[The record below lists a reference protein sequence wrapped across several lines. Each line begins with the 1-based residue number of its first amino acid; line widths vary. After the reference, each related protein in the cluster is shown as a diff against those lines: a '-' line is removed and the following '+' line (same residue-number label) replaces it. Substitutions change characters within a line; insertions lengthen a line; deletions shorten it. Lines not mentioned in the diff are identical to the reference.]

1 MVEDARALVDL
12 DEPLDAYG
20 DGVVRCL
27 GCQVAGWLGPA
38 EAEFFPSGMRAQ
50 QAALRIH
57 AARQGQGVV
66 ALHPLSH
73 PQLRES
79 DALTAVA
86 GLSTLPLG
94 DPARCLAADDLRRVR
109 DRVDVLMLELPLRD
123 AEFVLPT
130 WMELVEPATEA
141 RARGP
146 VLHTAGPRPWARTP
160 PI

>member
-1 MVEDARALVDL
+1 M
-12 DEPLDAYG
+12 
-20 DGVVRCL
+20 
-27 GCQVAGWLGPA
+27 
-38 EAEFFPSGMRAQ
+38 MAQ
-50 QAALRIH
+50 QAALRIQ
-57 AARQGQGVV
+57 AARKGRGGV

-123 AEFVLPT
+123 AGFVLPT
-130 WMELVEPATEA
+130 WMELVELATEA
-141 RARGP
+141 RARGAALP
-146 VLHTAGPRPWARTP
+146 IEGARLWDFRCVERRWGRDGVGRCES
-160 PI
+160 

>member
-1 MVEDARALVDL
+1 M
-12 DEPLDAYG
+12 
-20 DGVVRCL
+20 
-27 GCQVAGWLGPA
+27 
-38 EAEFFPSGMRAQ
+38 MAQ

-109 DRVDVLMLELPLRD
+109 DRVDVLMPEPPLR
-123 AEFVLPT
+123 A
-130 WMELVEPATEA
+130 
-141 RARGP
+141 
-146 VLHTAGPRPWARTP
+146 AGDRKRVVWGTSVSVRVDLGGRRR
-160 PI
+160 IKKKK

>member
-20 DGVVRCL
+20 DGVVRRL
-27 GCQVAGWLGPA
+27 ECQVAGLLGTA
-38 EAEFFPSGMRAQ
+38 EAAFFPSGMMAQ

-86 GLSTLPLG
+86 GLRSEEHTSELQSLLRISYAG
-94 DPARCLAADDLRRVR
+94 FCLTKKRKHK
-109 DRVDVLMLELPLRD
+109 
-123 AEFVLPT
+123 T
-130 WMELVEPATEA
+130 
-141 RARGP
+141 
-146 VLHTAGPRPWARTP
+146 
-160 PI
+160 